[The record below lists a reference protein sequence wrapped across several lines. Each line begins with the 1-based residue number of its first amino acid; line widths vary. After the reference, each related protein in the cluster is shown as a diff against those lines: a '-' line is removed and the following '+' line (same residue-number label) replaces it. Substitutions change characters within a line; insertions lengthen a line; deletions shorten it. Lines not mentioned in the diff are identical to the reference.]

1 MPAPTPLHPPE
12 SVRRFTSV
20 KVGVL
25 LFFLLLLAFF
35 GLTGNE
41 ADTQPQQ
48 ADAGSDPSATTQAGD
63 QQAAAGQQA
72 TAQQAAG
79 QQANGQ
85 QVAGQQTQGQ
95 QAGTPSGS
103 NQPAQAASG
112 EAGARSGTH
121 TESVTFQVAGHGTQG
136 KGAAGQGTASN
147 QSAQT
152 LPEDP
157 SGNGMIDIQGLG
169 AGGAQ
174 QGSRAGNGAASTG
187 APAGKAASGGQA
199 ASGMAGPGM
208 ADAGVGAPGGESV
221 LHDDDVA
228 PQPAIGDSMI
238 ELPGAPSF
246 AITQDASGAIRLTG
260 GVPDDATRN
269 QWMNAIRLG
278 ARDVSVNGNLRLQ
291 RVDPHA
297 AARWEPQ
304 LTALVALMRERN
316 LAELRVRGDVVELV
330 DTTGNPA
337 QARES
342 VNLIRAQVPDGYR
355 VALAGDA
362 RGQADSRNARGSA
375 AQADARNTRNG
386 VSQADARN
394 ARNGVSQAD
403 ARNARNGTTQAAAG
417 TAASDD
423 EPRKT
428 HTQLRAEAKNAA
440 AGKRAGAKKTV
451 AEKRAEAKKTAAEKR
466 ADARRTAASGKT
478 ADGSTASARNSSSKD
493 AASAKRLA
501 AREDAAGRSSS
512 KTAAAGN
519 CKSVNALSAPVYFSS
534 NTATL
539 TAAERRRLR
548 NLGAC
553 LGKTAWVR
561 VTGHADPRDS
571 AAANQSLSERRA
583 RAVAGAIAAGGFSSA
598 RITVVGAG
606 QTRSKAAKSKAAQ
619 QRARR
624 VDIRV
629 G

>member
-1 MPAPTPLHPPE
+1 MPAPTSLHPPE

-35 GLTGNE
+35 GLTGND

-48 ADAGSDPSATTQAGD
+48 ADAGNDPSATTQAGD
-63 QQAAAGQQA
+63 QQAAAGQQTGA
-72 TAQQAAG
+72 PPAG
-79 QQANGQ
+79 S
-85 QVAGQQTQGQ
+85 

-136 KGAAGQGTASN
+136 NGAAGQGTASN

-187 APAGKAASGGQA
+187 APAGKAASGAQA
-199 ASGMAGPGM
+199 SSGMAGPGV
-208 ADAGVGAPGGESV
+208 ADAGVGTPGGESV

-228 PQPAIGDSMI
+228 PQPATGDSMI

-342 VNLIRAQVPDGYR
+342 VNLIHAQVPDGYR

-375 AQADARNTRNG
+375 AQADARN
-386 VSQADARN
+386 
-394 ARNGVSQAD
+394 ARNGAIQVD

-428 HTQLRAEAKNAA
+428 RAQLRAEAKNAA

-466 ADARRTAASGKT
+466 ADARRAAASGKT
-478 ADGSTASARNSSSKD
+478 ADDGSASARNSSSKD
-493 AASAKRLA
+493 VASAKRLA

-519 CKSVNALSAPVYFSS
+519 CKSVSALSAPVYFSS

>member
-48 ADAGSDPSATTQAGD
+48 ADAGSDPSASTQAGE
-63 QQAAAGQQA
+63 QQAAAGQQTGA
-72 TAQQAAG
+72 PPAG
-79 QQANGQ
+79 S
-85 QVAGQQTQGQ
+85 

-136 KGAAGQGTASN
+136 NGAAGQGTASN

-187 APAGKAASGGQA
+187 APAGKAASGAQA
-199 ASGMAGPGM
+199 SSGMAGPGV
-208 ADAGVGAPGGESV
+208 ADAGAGTPGGESV

-228 PQPAIGDSMI
+228 PQPATGDSMI

-342 VNLIRAQVPDGYR
+342 VNLIHAQVPDGYR

-375 AQADARNTRNG
+375 AQADARNIRNG
-386 VSQADARN
+386 VN
-394 ARNGVSQAD
+394 QAD
-403 ARNARNGTTQAAAG
+403 ARNARNGTTQAAAE
-417 TAASDD
+417 TAASD

-428 HTQLRAEAKNAA
+428 RAQLRAEAKNAA
-440 AGKRAGAKKTV
+440 AGKRADAQKTV

-606 QTRSKAAKSKAAQ
+606 QTKSRAAKSKAAQ

>member
-35 GLTGNE
+35 GLNGNE

-48 ADAGSDPSATTQAGD
+48 ADAGSDPSTTAQADG
-63 QQAAAGQQA
+63 QQPAGGQQA
-72 TAQQAAG
+72 DTPSAG
-79 QQANGQ
+79 S
-85 QVAGQQTQGQ
+85 
-95 QAGTPSGS
+95 QAGAPSGG
-103 NQPAQAASG
+103 NPPAQATSGKAASG
-112 EAGARSGTH
+112 KAGVRPGTH
-121 TESVTFQVAGHGTQG
+121 TESVTFQIAGHGTQSN
-136 KGAAGQGTASN
+136 GAAGQAAAGSTGSQAAAGNAGAGDRGNTGAGNRGADNTSTGAAGN
-147 QSAQT
+147 QGAQT
-152 LPEDP
+152 PPEDP
-157 SGNGMIDIQGLG
+157 SGNGMIDIQGLS

-174 QGSRAGNGAASTG
+174 QGSAGHGAASTG
-187 APAGKAASGGQA
+187 APAGKAGSGSQA
-199 ASGMAGPGM
+199 ASGIAGPGV
-208 ADAGVGAPGGESV
+208 ADAGAGMPGGESV
-221 LHDDDVA
+221 LHDDDAA
-228 PQPAIGDSMI
+228 PQPATGDSMI

-291 RVDPHA
+291 SVDPHA

-304 LTALVALMRERN
+304 LTALVALMRERS

-330 DTTGNPA
+330 DTNGSPA

-355 VALAGDA
+355 VALAGD
-362 RGQADSRNARGSA
+362 
-375 AQADARNTRNG
+375 TRNRA
-386 VSQADARN
+386 QADARN
-394 ARNGVSQAD
+394 ARNGAAQAD
-403 ARNARNGTTQAAAG
+403 ARNARTGTAQTAAYKAAG
-417 TAASDD
+417 D
-423 EPRKT
+423 EQRKT
-428 HTQLRAEAKNAA
+428 RAQLRAEAKKAA
-440 AGKRAGAKKTV
+440 

-466 ADARRTAASGKT
+466 AEARRAAASGKT
-478 ADGSTASARNSSSKD
+478 AAGSRASAREAGAKD
-493 AASAKRLA
+493 GASARRLA
-501 AREDAAGRSSS
+501 TREEAAGKSSS

-606 QTRSKAAKSKAAQ
+606 QTKSKAAKSKAAQ

>member
-1 MPAPTPLHPPE
+1 
-12 SVRRFTSV
+12 VRRFTSV

-35 GLTGNE
+35 GLTGND

-48 ADAGSDPSATTQAGD
+48 ADAGNDPSATTQAGD

-95 QAGTPSGS
+95 QAGAPSGG
-103 NQPAQAASG
+103 NQPAQATSG

-169 AGGAQ
+169 AGGTQ
-174 QGSRAGNGAASTG
+174 QGSSAGNGAGSTG
-187 APAGKAASGGQA
+187 APAGKAASGAQA
-199 ASGMAGPGM
+199 TSGMAGPGM
-208 ADAGVGAPGGESV
+208 ADAGAGAPGGESV

-228 PQPAIGDSMI
+228 PQPATGDSMI

-362 RGQADSRNARGSA
+362 RGQADTRNARGSA
-375 AQADARNTRNG
+375 A
-386 VSQADARN
+386 QADARN

-466 ADARRTAASGKT
+466 ADARRAAASGKT
-478 ADGSTASARNSSSKD
+478 ADDSSASARNSSSKD
-493 AASAKRLA
+493 TASAKRLA

-519 CKSVNALSAPVYFSS
+519 CKSVSALSAPVYFSS

-606 QTRSKAAKSKAAQ
+606 QTKSRAAKSKAAQ

>member
-48 ADAGSDPSATTQAGD
+48 ADAGSDPSATTQAGN
-63 QQAAAGQQA
+63 QQAAAGQQTGA
-72 TAQQAAG
+72 PPAG
-79 QQANGQ
+79 S
-85 QVAGQQTQGQ
+85 

-136 KGAAGQGTASN
+136 KGAAEQGTASN
-147 QSAQT
+147 QGAQT

-187 APAGKAASGGQA
+187 APAGKAASGVQA
-199 ASGMAGPGM
+199 ASGMAGPGV
-208 ADAGVGAPGGESV
+208 ADAGAATPGGESV
-221 LHDDDVA
+221 LHDGDVA
-228 PQPAIGDSMI
+228 PQPATGDSMI

-304 LTALVALMRERN
+304 LIALVALMRERN

-362 RGQADSRNARGSA
+362 RGQADTRNARGSA
-375 AQADARNTRNG
+375 AQAD
-386 VSQADARN
+386 DARN

-417 TAASDD
+417 TAASD

-428 HTQLRAEAKNAA
+428 RAQLRAEAKNAA
-440 AGKRAGAKKTV
+440 AGKRAGAKKT
-451 AEKRAEAKKTAAEKR
+451 AAEKR
-466 ADARRTAASGKT
+466 ADARRAAASGKT

-606 QTRSKAAKSKAAQ
+606 QTKSRAAKSKAAQ

>member
-48 ADAGSDPSATTQAGD
+48 ADAGSDPSASTQAGE
-63 QQAAAGQQA
+63 QQAAAGQQTGA
-72 TAQQAAG
+72 PPAG
-79 QQANGQ
+79 S
-85 QVAGQQTQGQ
+85 

-136 KGAAGQGTASN
+136 NGAAGQGTASN

-187 APAGKAASGGQA
+187 APAGKAASGAQA
-199 ASGMAGPGM
+199 SSGMAGPGV
-208 ADAGVGAPGGESV
+208 ADAGAGTPGGESV

-228 PQPAIGDSMI
+228 PQPATGDSMI

-342 VNLIRAQVPDGYR
+342 VNLIHAQVPDGYR

-375 AQADARNTRNG
+375 AQADARNIRNG
-386 VSQADARN
+386 VN
-394 ARNGVSQAD
+394 QAD
-403 ARNARNGTTQAAAG
+403 ARNARNGTTQAAAE
-417 TAASDD
+417 TAASD

-428 HTQLRAEAKNAA
+428 RAQLHAEAKNAA
-440 AGKRAGAKKTV
+440 AGKRADAQKTV
-451 AEKRAEAKKTAAEKR
+451 AEKRAEAKKAAAEKR
-466 ADARRTAASGKT
+466 ADARRAAASGKT

-606 QTRSKAAKSKAAQ
+606 QTKSKAAKSKAAQ

>member
-48 ADAGSDPSATTQAGD
+48 ADAGGDPSASTQAGN

-72 TAQQAAG
+72 GAPSAG
-79 QQANGQ
+79 S
-85 QVAGQQTQGQ
+85 
-95 QAGTPSGS
+95 QAGAPSGG
-103 NQPAQAASG
+103 NQPGQAASG

-136 KGAAGQGTASN
+136 KGVAGGDASN

-157 SGNGMIDIQGLG
+157 SGNGMIDIQGLN

-187 APAGKAASGGQA
+187 APAGGKAASGAQA
-199 ASGMAGPGM
+199 ASGMAGPGA
-208 ADAGVGAPGGESV
+208 ADAGAGTPGGESV
-221 LHDDDVA
+221 LHDGDVA
-228 PQPAIGDSMI
+228 PQPATGDSMI

-428 HTQLRAEAKNAA
+428 RAQLRAEAKNAA

-466 ADARRTAASGKT
+466 ADARRAAASGKT
-478 ADGSTASARNSSSKD
+478 ADDGSASARNSSSKD
-493 AASAKRLA
+493 VASAKRLA

-519 CKSVNALSAPVYFSS
+519 CKSVSALSAPVYFSS

-606 QTRSKAAKSKAAQ
+606 QTKSRAAKSKAAQ

>member
-386 VSQADARN
+386 
-394 ARNGVSQAD
+394 
-403 ARNARNGTTQAAAG
+403 TTQAAAG

>member
-48 ADAGSDPSATTQAGD
+48 ADAGSDPSATTQAGN
-63 QQAAAGQQA
+63 QQAAAGQQTGA
-72 TAQQAAG
+72 PPAG
-79 QQANGQ
+79 S
-85 QVAGQQTQGQ
+85 

-136 KGAAGQGTASN
+136 KGAAEQGTASN
-147 QSAQT
+147 QGAQT

-187 APAGKAASGGQA
+187 APAGKAASGAQA
-199 ASGMAGPGM
+199 SSGMAGPGV
-208 ADAGVGAPGGESV
+208 ADAGAGTPGGESV

-228 PQPAIGDSMI
+228 PQPATGDSMI

-342 VNLIRAQVPDGYR
+342 VNLIHAQVPDGYR

-375 AQADARNTRNG
+375 AQADT
-386 VSQADARN
+386 RN
-394 ARNGVSQAD
+394 ARNGVNQAD

-417 TAASDD
+417 TAASD

-428 HTQLRAEAKNAA
+428 RAQLRAEAKNAA
-440 AGKRAGAKKTV
+440 AGKRADAQKTV

-466 ADARRTAASGKT
+466 ADARRAAASGKT
-478 ADGSTASARNSSSKD
+478 ADDSSASARKSGSKD

-606 QTRSKAAKSKAAQ
+606 QTKSKAAKSKAAQ

>member
-1 MPAPTPLHPPE
+1 
-12 SVRRFTSV
+12 
-20 KVGVL
+20 
-25 LFFLLLLAFF
+25 
-35 GLTGNE
+35 
-41 ADTQPQQ
+41 
-48 ADAGSDPSATTQAGD
+48 
-63 QQAAAGQQA
+63 
-72 TAQQAAG
+72 
-79 QQANGQ
+79 
-85 QVAGQQTQGQ
+85 
-95 QAGTPSGS
+95 
-103 NQPAQAASG
+103 
-112 EAGARSGTH
+112 
-121 TESVTFQVAGHGTQG
+121 
-136 KGAAGQGTASN
+136 
-147 QSAQT
+147 
-152 LPEDP
+152 
-157 SGNGMIDIQGLG
+157 MIDIQGLG

-187 APAGKAASGGQA
+187 APAGKAASGAQA
-199 ASGMAGPGM
+199 SSGMAGPGV
-208 ADAGVGAPGGESV
+208 ADAGAATPGGESV
-221 LHDDDVA
+221 LHDGDVA
-228 PQPAIGDSMI
+228 PQPATGDSMI

-304 LTALVALMRERN
+304 LIALVALMRERN

-362 RGQADSRNARGSA
+362 RGQADTRNARGSA
-375 AQADARNTRNG
+375 AQAD
-386 VSQADARN
+386 DARN

-417 TAASDD
+417 TAASD

-428 HTQLRAEAKNAA
+428 RAQLRAEAKNAA
-440 AGKRAGAKKTV
+440 AGKRAGAKKT
-451 AEKRAEAKKTAAEKR
+451 AAEKR
-466 ADARRTAASGKT
+466 ADARRAAASGKT

-606 QTRSKAAKSKAAQ
+606 QTKSRAAKSKAAQ

>member
-48 ADAGSDPSATTQAGD
+48 ADAGSDPSASTQAGE
-63 QQAAAGQQA
+63 QQAAAGQQTGA
-72 TAQQAAG
+72 PSAG
-79 QQANGQ
+79 S
-85 QVAGQQTQGQ
+85 

-228 PQPAIGDSMI
+228 PQPATGDSMI

-342 VNLIRAQVPDGYR
+342 VNLIHAQVPDGYR

-375 AQADARNTRNG
+375 AQADARN
-386 VSQADARN
+386 
-394 ARNGVSQAD
+394 ARNGVNQAD
-403 ARNARNGTTQAAAG
+403 VRNARNGTTQAAAG
-417 TAASDD
+417 TAASD

-428 HTQLRAEAKNAA
+428 RAQLRAGAKNAA
-440 AGKRAGAKKTV
+440 AGKRADAQKTV
-451 AEKRAEAKKTAAEKR
+451 AEKRAEAKKAAAEKR
-466 ADARRTAASGKT
+466 ADARRAAASGKT
-478 ADGSTASARNSSSKD
+478 VDGSTASARNSSSKD

-606 QTRSKAAKSKAAQ
+606 QTKSRAAKSKAAQ

>member
-304 LTALVALMRERN
+304 LTALVALMRERS

-355 VALAGDA
+355 VALAGD
-362 RGQADSRNARGSA
+362 
-375 AQADARNTRNG
+375 TRNRA
-386 VSQADARN
+386 QADARN
-394 ARNGVSQAD
+394 ARSGATQAD
-403 ARNARNGTTQAAAG
+403 ARNARTG
-417 TAASDD
+417 TAQTAAYKAADD
-423 EPRKT
+423 EQRKT
-428 HTQLRAEAKNAA
+428 RAQLRAEAKKAA
-440 AGKRAGAKKTV
+440 

-466 ADARRTAASGKT
+466 AEARRAAASGKT
-478 ADGSTASARNSSSKD
+478 AAGSRASAREAGAKD
-493 AASAKRLA
+493 GASARRLA
-501 AREDAAGRSSS
+501 SREEAAGRSSS

>member
-48 ADAGSDPSATTQAGD
+48 ADAGSDPSATTQAGN
-63 QQAAAGQQA
+63 QQAAAGQQTGA
-72 TAQQAAG
+72 PPAG
-79 QQANGQ
+79 S
-85 QVAGQQTQGQ
+85 

-112 EAGARSGTH
+112 EAGSRSGTH

-136 KGAAGQGTASN
+136 KGAAEQGTASN
-147 QSAQT
+147 QGAQT

-187 APAGKAASGGQA
+187 APAGKAASGAQA
-199 ASGMAGPGM
+199 SSGMAGPGV
-208 ADAGVGAPGGESV
+208 ADAGAGTPGGESV

-228 PQPAIGDSMI
+228 PQPATDDSMI

-375 AQADARNTRNG
+375 AQADARN
-386 VSQADARN
+386 
-394 ARNGVSQAD
+394 ARNGVNQAD
-403 ARNARNGTTQAAAG
+403 VRNARNGTTQAAAG
-417 TAASDD
+417 TAASD

-428 HTQLRAEAKNAA
+428 RAQLRAEAKNAA
-440 AGKRAGAKKTV
+440 AGKRADAQKTV
-451 AEKRAEAKKTAAEKR
+451 AEKRAEAKKAAAEKR
-466 ADARRTAASGKT
+466 ADARRAAASGKT

-493 AASAKRLA
+493 TASAKRLA

-606 QTRSKAAKSKAAQ
+606 QTKSRAAKSKAAQ

>member
-48 ADAGSDPSATTQAGD
+48 ADAGSDPSATTQAGN
-63 QQAAAGQQA
+63 QQAAAGQQTGA
-72 TAQQAAG
+72 PPAG
-79 QQANGQ
+79 S
-85 QVAGQQTQGQ
+85 

-136 KGAAGQGTASN
+136 KGAAEQGTASN
-147 QSAQT
+147 QGAQT

-187 APAGKAASGGQA
+187 APAGKAASGAQA
-199 ASGMAGPGM
+199 SSGMAGPGV
-208 ADAGVGAPGGESV
+208 ADAGAGTPGGESV

-228 PQPAIGDSMI
+228 PQPATGDSMI

-297 AARWEPQ
+297 AARWEP
-304 LTALVALMRERN
+304 
-316 LAELRVRGDVVELV
+316 
-330 DTTGNPA
+330 
-337 QARES
+337 
-342 VNLIRAQVPDGYR
+342 
-355 VALAGDA
+355 
-362 RGQADSRNARGSA
+362 
-375 AQADARNTRNG
+375 
-386 VSQADARN
+386 
-394 ARNGVSQAD
+394 
-403 ARNARNGTTQAAAG
+403 
-417 TAASDD
+417 
-423 EPRKT
+423 
-428 HTQLRAEAKNAA
+428 
-440 AGKRAGAKKTV
+440 
-451 AEKRAEAKKTAAEKR
+451 
-466 ADARRTAASGKT
+466 
-478 ADGSTASARNSSSKD
+478 SSPPSW
-493 AASAKRLA
+493 
-501 AREDAAGRSSS
+501 
-512 KTAAAGN
+512 
-519 CKSVNALSAPVYFSS
+519 P
-534 NTATL
+534 
-539 TAAERRRLR
+539 
-548 NLGAC
+548 
-553 LGKTAWVR
+553 
-561 VTGHADPRDS
+561 
-571 AAANQSLSERRA
+571 
-583 RAVAGAIAAGGFSSA
+583 
-598 RITVVGAG
+598 
-606 QTRSKAAKSKAAQ
+606 
-619 QRARR
+619 
-624 VDIRV
+624 
-629 G
+629 

>member
-48 ADAGSDPSATTQAGD
+48 ADAGSNPSATTQAGN
-63 QQAAAGQQA
+63 QQAAAGQQTGA
-72 TAQQAAG
+72 PPAG
-79 QQANGQ
+79 S
-85 QVAGQQTQGQ
+85 

-228 PQPAIGDSMI
+228 PQPATGDSMI

-316 LAELRVRGDVVELV
+316 LAELRVRGDAVELV

-362 RGQADSRNARGSA
+362 RGQADTRNARGSA
-375 AQADARNTRNG
+375 A
-386 VSQADARN
+386 QADARN

-417 TAASDD
+417 TAASD

-428 HTQLRAEAKNAA
+428 RAQLRAEAKNAA

-466 ADARRTAASGKT
+466 ADARRAAASGKT
-478 ADGSTASARNSSSKD
+478 ADDSSASARNSSSKD

-519 CKSVNALSAPVYFSS
+519 CKSVSALSAPVYFSS

-606 QTRSKAAKSKAAQ
+606 QTKSRAAKSKAAQ

>member
-48 ADAGSDPSATTQAGD
+48 ADAGSDPSATTQAGN
-63 QQAAAGQQA
+63 QQAAAGQQTGA
-72 TAQQAAG
+72 PPAG
-79 QQANGQ
+79 S
-85 QVAGQQTQGQ
+85 

-112 EAGARSGTH
+112 EAGSRSGTH

-136 KGAAGQGTASN
+136 KGAAEQGTASN
-147 QSAQT
+147 QGAQT

-187 APAGKAASGGQA
+187 APAGKAASGVQA
-199 ASGMAGPGM
+199 ASGMAGPGV
-208 ADAGVGAPGGESV
+208 ADAGAATPGGESV
-221 LHDDDVA
+221 LHDGDVA
-228 PQPAIGDSMI
+228 PQPATGDSMI

-375 AQADARNTRNG
+375 AQADARN
-386 VSQADARN
+386 
-394 ARNGVSQAD
+394 ARNGVNQAD
-403 ARNARNGTTQAAAG
+403 VRNARNGTTQAAAG
-417 TAASDD
+417 TAASD

-428 HTQLRAEAKNAA
+428 RAQLRAEAKNAA
-440 AGKRAGAKKTV
+440 AGKRADAQKTV
-451 AEKRAEAKKTAAEKR
+451 AEKRAEAKKAAAEKR
-466 ADARRTAASGKT
+466 ADARRAAASGKT

-606 QTRSKAAKSKAAQ
+606 QTKSRAAKSKAAQ

>member
-48 ADAGSDPSATTQAGD
+48 ADAGSDPSASTQAGE
-63 QQAAAGQQA
+63 QQAAAGQQTGA
-72 TAQQAAG
+72 PPAG
-79 QQANGQ
+79 S
-85 QVAGQQTQGQ
+85 

-136 KGAAGQGTASN
+136 NGAAGQGTASN

-187 APAGKAASGGQA
+187 APAGKAASGAQA
-199 ASGMAGPGM
+199 SSGMAGPGV
-208 ADAGVGAPGGESV
+208 ADAGAGTPGGESV

-228 PQPAIGDSMI
+228 PQPATGDSMI

-342 VNLIRAQVPDGYR
+342 VNLIHAQVPDGYR

-375 AQADARNTRNG
+375 AQADARN
-386 VSQADARN
+386 
-394 ARNGVSQAD
+394 ARNGVNQAD
-403 ARNARNGTTQAAAG
+403 VRNARNGTTQAAAE
-417 TAASDD
+417 TAASD

-428 HTQLRAEAKNAA
+428 RAQLHAEAKNAA
-440 AGKRAGAKKTV
+440 AGKRADAQKTV
-451 AEKRAEAKKTAAEKR
+451 AEKRAEAKKAAAEKR
-466 ADARRTAASGKT
+466 ADARRAAASGKT

-606 QTRSKAAKSKAAQ
+606 QTKSRAAKSKAAQ

>member
-48 ADAGSDPSATTQAGD
+48 ADAGSDPSATTQAGN
-63 QQAAAGQQA
+63 QQAAAGQQTGA
-72 TAQQAAG
+72 PPAG
-79 QQANGQ
+79 S
-85 QVAGQQTQGQ
+85 

-136 KGAAGQGTASN
+136 KGAAEQGTASN
-147 QSAQT
+147 QGAQT

-174 QGSRAGNGAASTG
+174 QGSRAGDGAASTG
-187 APAGKAASGGQA
+187 APAGKAASGVQA
-199 ASGMAGPGM
+199 ASGMAGPGV
-208 ADAGVGAPGGESV
+208 ADAGAATPGGESV
-221 LHDDDVA
+221 LHDGDVA
-228 PQPAIGDSMI
+228 PQPATGDSMI

-304 LTALVALMRERN
+304 LIALVALMRERN

-375 AQADARNTRNG
+375 AQADARN
-386 VSQADARN
+386 
-394 ARNGVSQAD
+394 ARNGVNQAD
-403 ARNARNGTTQAAAG
+403 VRNARNGTTQAAAG
-417 TAASDD
+417 TAASD

-428 HTQLRAEAKNAA
+428 RAQLRAEAKNAA
-440 AGKRAGAKKTV
+440 AGKRADAQKTV
-451 AEKRAEAKKTAAEKR
+451 AEKRAEAKKAAAEKR
-466 ADARRTAASGKT
+466 ADARRAAASGKT

-606 QTRSKAAKSKAAQ
+606 QTKSKAAKSKAAQ

>member
-48 ADAGSDPSATTQAGD
+48 ADAGGDPSASTQAGN

-72 TAQQAAG
+72 GAPSAG
-79 QQANGQ
+79 S
-85 QVAGQQTQGQ
+85 
-95 QAGTPSGS
+95 QAGAPSGG
-103 NQPAQAASG
+103 NQPGQAASG

-136 KGAAGQGTASN
+136 KGVAGGDASN

-157 SGNGMIDIQGLG
+157 SGNGMIDIQGLN
-169 AGGAQ
+169 AGSAQ

-187 APAGKAASGGQA
+187 APAGGKAASGAQA
-199 ASGMAGPGM
+199 ASGMAGPGA
-208 ADAGVGAPGGESV
+208 ADAGAGTPGGESV
-221 LHDDDVA
+221 LHDGDVA
-228 PQPAIGDSMI
+228 PQPATGDSMI

-375 AQADARNTRNG
+375 AQADARN
-386 VSQADARN
+386 
-394 ARNGVSQAD
+394 ARNGVNQAD
-403 ARNARNGTTQAAAG
+403 VRNARNGTTQAAAG
-417 TAASDD
+417 TAASD

-428 HTQLRAEAKNAA
+428 RAQLRAEAKNAA
-440 AGKRAGAKKTV
+440 AGKRADAQKTV
-451 AEKRAEAKKTAAEKR
+451 AEKRAEAKKAAAEKR
-466 ADARRTAASGKT
+466 ADARRAAASGKT

-501 AREDAAGRSSS
+501 TREDAAGRSSS

-606 QTRSKAAKSKAAQ
+606 QTKSKAAKSKAAQ

>member
-48 ADAGSDPSATTQAGD
+48 ADAGSDPSASTQAGE
-63 QQAAAGQQA
+63 QQAAAGQQTGA
-72 TAQQAAG
+72 PPAG
-79 QQANGQ
+79 S
-85 QVAGQQTQGQ
+85 

-136 KGAAGQGTASN
+136 NGAAGQGTASN

-187 APAGKAASGGQA
+187 APAGKAASGAQA
-199 ASGMAGPGM
+199 SSGMAGPGV
-208 ADAGVGAPGGESV
+208 ADAGAGTPGGESV

-228 PQPAIGDSMI
+228 PQPATGDSMI

-342 VNLIRAQVPDGYR
+342 VNLIHAQVPDGYR

-362 RGQADSRNARGSA
+362 RGQADTRNARGSA
-375 AQADARNTRNG
+375 AQAD
-386 VSQADARN
+386 DARN

-417 TAASDD
+417 TAASD

-428 HTQLRAEAKNAA
+428 RAQLRAEAKNAA
-440 AGKRAGAKKTV
+440 AGKRAGAKKT
-451 AEKRAEAKKTAAEKR
+451 AAEKR
-466 ADARRTAASGKT
+466 ADARRAAASGKT

-606 QTRSKAAKSKAAQ
+606 QTKSRAAKSKAAQ

>member
-48 ADAGSDPSATTQAGD
+48 ADAGSDPSATTQAGN
-63 QQAAAGQQA
+63 QQAAAGQQTGA
-72 TAQQAAG
+72 PPAG
-79 QQANGQ
+79 S
-85 QVAGQQTQGQ
+85 

-136 KGAAGQGTASN
+136 NGAAGQGTASN

-187 APAGKAASGGQA
+187 APAGKAASGAQA
-199 ASGMAGPGM
+199 SSGMAGLGV
-208 ADAGVGAPGGESV
+208 ADAGAGTPGGESV

-228 PQPAIGDSMI
+228 PQPATGDSMI

-342 VNLIRAQVPDGYR
+342 VNLIHAQVPDGYR

-375 AQADARNTRNG
+375 AQADARN
-386 VSQADARN
+386 
-394 ARNGVSQAD
+394 ARNGATQAD

-417 TAASDD
+417 TAASD

-428 HTQLRAEAKNAA
+428 RAQLRAEAKNAA
-440 AGKRAGAKKTV
+440 AGSRAEAKKTV

-466 ADARRTAASGKT
+466 ADARRAAASGKT

-606 QTRSKAAKSKAAQ
+606 QTKSKAAKSKAAQ

>member
-48 ADAGSDPSATTQAGD
+48 ADAGSDPSASTQAGE
-63 QQAAAGQQA
+63 QQAAAGQQTGA
-72 TAQQAAG
+72 PPAG
-79 QQANGQ
+79 S
-85 QVAGQQTQGQ
+85 

-136 KGAAGQGTASN
+136 NGAAGQGTASN

-187 APAGKAASGGQA
+187 APAGKAASGAQA
-199 ASGMAGPGM
+199 SSGMAGPGV
-208 ADAGVGAPGGESV
+208 ADAGAGTPGGESV

-228 PQPAIGDSMI
+228 PQPATGDSMI

-342 VNLIRAQVPDGYR
+342 VNLIHAQVPDGYR

-375 AQADARNTRNG
+375 AQADARNIRNG
-386 VSQADARN
+386 VN
-394 ARNGVSQAD
+394 QAD
-403 ARNARNGTTQAAAG
+403 ARNARNGTTQAAAE
-417 TAASDD
+417 TAASD

-428 HTQLRAEAKNAA
+428 RAQLHAEAKNAA
-440 AGKRAGAKKTV
+440 AGKRADAQKTV
-451 AEKRAEAKKTAAEKR
+451 AEKRAEAKKAAAEKR

-606 QTRSKAAKSKAAQ
+606 QTKSRAAKSKAAQ

>member
-48 ADAGSDPSATTQAGD
+48 ADAGSDPSATTQAGN
-63 QQAAAGQQA
+63 QQAAAGQQTGA
-72 TAQQAAG
+72 PPAG
-79 QQANGQ
+79 S
-85 QVAGQQTQGQ
+85 

-136 KGAAGQGTASN
+136 KGAAEQGTASN
-147 QSAQT
+147 QGAQT

-187 APAGKAASGGQA
+187 APAGKAASGAQA
-199 ASGMAGPGM
+199 SSGMAGPGV
-208 ADAGVGAPGGESV
+208 ADAGAGTPGGESV

-228 PQPAIGDSMI
+228 PQPATDDSMI

-375 AQADARNTRNG
+375 AQADARN
-386 VSQADARN
+386 
-394 ARNGVSQAD
+394 ARNGVNQAD
-403 ARNARNGTTQAAAG
+403 VRNARNGTTQAAAG
-417 TAASDD
+417 TAASD

-428 HTQLRAEAKNAA
+428 RAQLRAEAKNAA
-440 AGKRAGAKKTV
+440 AGKRADAQKTV
-451 AEKRAEAKKTAAEKR
+451 AEKRAEAKKAAAEKR
-466 ADARRTAASGKT
+466 ADARRAAASGKT

-493 AASAKRLA
+493 TASAKRLA

-606 QTRSKAAKSKAAQ
+606 QTKSRAAKSKAAQ

>member
-48 ADAGSDPSATTQAGD
+48 ADAGSDPSATTQAGN
-63 QQAAAGQQA
+63 QQAAAGQQTGA
-72 TAQQAAG
+72 PPAG
-79 QQANGQ
+79 S
-85 QVAGQQTQGQ
+85 

-112 EAGARSGTH
+112 EAGSRSGTH

-136 KGAAGQGTASN
+136 KGAAEQGTASN
-147 QSAQT
+147 QGAQT

-187 APAGKAASGGQA
+187 APAGKAASGAQA
-199 ASGMAGPGM
+199 SSGMAGPGV
-208 ADAGVGAPGGESV
+208 ADAGAGTPGGESV

-228 PQPAIGDSMI
+228 PQPATDDSMI

-375 AQADARNTRNG
+375 AQADARN
-386 VSQADARN
+386 
-394 ARNGVSQAD
+394 ARNGVNQAD
-403 ARNARNGTTQAAAG
+403 VRNARNGTTQAAAG
-417 TAASDD
+417 TAASD

-428 HTQLRAEAKNAA
+428 RAQLRAEAKNAA
-440 AGKRAGAKKTV
+440 AGKRADAQKTV
-451 AEKRAEAKKTAAEKR
+451 AEKRAEAKKAAAEKR
-466 ADARRTAASGKT
+466 ADARRAAASGKT

-493 AASAKRLA
+493 TASAKRLA

-606 QTRSKAAKSKAAQ
+606 QTKSRAAKSKAAQ
-619 QRARR
+619 QRAQR

>member
-48 ADAGSDPSATTQAGD
+48 ADAGSDPSSSPQAAE
-63 QQAAAGQQA
+63 QQAAAGQQTGA
-72 TAQQAAG
+72 PPAG
-79 QQANGQ
+79 S
-85 QVAGQQTQGQ
+85 

-136 KGAAGQGTASN
+136 NGAAGQGTASN

-187 APAGKAASGGQA
+187 APAGKAASGAQA
-199 ASGMAGPGM
+199 SSGMAGPGV
-208 ADAGVGAPGGESV
+208 ADAGAGTPGGESV

-228 PQPAIGDSMI
+228 PQPATGDSMI

-342 VNLIRAQVPDGYR
+342 VNLIHAQVPDGYR

-375 AQADARNTRNG
+375 AQADARNIRNG
-386 VSQADARN
+386 VN
-394 ARNGVSQAD
+394 QAD
-403 ARNARNGTTQAAAG
+403 ARNARNGTTQAAAE
-417 TAASDD
+417 TAASD

-428 HTQLRAEAKNAA
+428 RAQLHAEAKNAA
-440 AGKRAGAKKTV
+440 AGKRADAQKTV
-451 AEKRAEAKKTAAEKR
+451 AEKRAEAKKAAAEKR
-466 ADARRTAASGKT
+466 ADARRAAASGKT

-606 QTRSKAAKSKAAQ
+606 QTKSRAAKSKAAQ

>member
-48 ADAGSDPSATTQAGD
+48 ADAGSDPSASTQAGE
-63 QQAAAGQQA
+63 QQAAAGQQTGA
-72 TAQQAAG
+72 PSAG
-79 QQANGQ
+79 S
-85 QVAGQQTQGQ
+85 

-136 KGAAGQGTASN
+136 NGAAGQGTASN

-152 LPEDP
+152 LPEDL

-187 APAGKAASGGQA
+187 APAGKAASGAQA
-199 ASGMAGPGM
+199 SSGMAGPGV
-208 ADAGVGAPGGESV
+208 ADAGAGTPGGESV

-228 PQPAIGDSMI
+228 PQPATGDSMI

-260 GVPDDATRN
+260 GVPDDAARN

-330 DTTGNPA
+330 DTTGNPT

-362 RGQADSRNARGSA
+362 RGQADSRKARGSA
-375 AQADARNTRNG
+375 AQTDT
-386 VSQADARN
+386 RN
-394 ARNGVSQAD
+394 ARNGVNQAD

-417 TAASDD
+417 TAASD

-428 HTQLRAEAKNAA
+428 RAQLRAEAKNAA
-440 AGKRAGAKKTV
+440 AGKRADAQKTV

-519 CKSVNALSAPVYFSS
+519 CKSVSALSAPVYFSS

-606 QTRSKAAKSKAAQ
+606 QTKSRAAKSKAAQ

>member
-48 ADAGSDPSATTQAGD
+48 ADAGSDPSASTQAGE
-63 QQAAAGQQA
+63 QQAAAGQQTGA
-72 TAQQAAG
+72 PPAG
-79 QQANGQ
+79 S
-85 QVAGQQTQGQ
+85 

-375 AQADARNTRNG
+375 AQADARNIRNG
-386 VSQADARN
+386 VN
-394 ARNGVSQAD
+394 QAD
-403 ARNARNGTTQAAAG
+403 ARNARNGTTQAAAE
-417 TAASDD
+417 TAASD

-428 HTQLRAEAKNAA
+428 RAQLHAEAKNAA
-440 AGKRAGAKKTV
+440 AGKRADAQKTV
-451 AEKRAEAKKTAAEKR
+451 AEKRAEAKKAAAEKR
-466 ADARRTAASGKT
+466 ADARRAAASGKT

-606 QTRSKAAKSKAAQ
+606 QTKSRAAKSKAAQ

>member
-48 ADAGSDPSATTQAGD
+48 ADAGSDPSATTQAGN
-63 QQAAAGQQA
+63 QQAAAGQQTGA
-72 TAQQAAG
+72 PPAG
-79 QQANGQ
+79 S
-85 QVAGQQTQGQ
+85 

-136 KGAAGQGTASN
+136 KGAAEQGTASN

-187 APAGKAASGGQA
+187 APAGKAASGAQA

-208 ADAGVGAPGGESV
+208 ADAGAGAPGGESV

-228 PQPAIGDSMI
+228 PQPATGDSMI

-375 AQADARNTRNG
+375 AQADARN
-386 VSQADARN
+386 
-394 ARNGVSQAD
+394 ARNGVNQAD
-403 ARNARNGTTQAAAG
+403 VRNARNGTTQAAAG
-417 TAASDD
+417 TAASD

-428 HTQLRAEAKNAA
+428 RAQLRAEAKNAA
-440 AGKRAGAKKTV
+440 AGKRADAQKTV
-451 AEKRAEAKKTAAEKR
+451 AEKRAEAKKAAAEKR
-466 ADARRTAASGKT
+466 ADARRAAASGKT

-606 QTRSKAAKSKAAQ
+606 QTKSKAAKSKAAQ

>member
-35 GLTGNE
+35 GLTGND

-48 ADAGSDPSATTQAGD
+48 ADAGNDPSATTQAGG
-63 QQAAAGQQA
+63 QQAAAGQQTGA
-72 TAQQAAG
+72 PSAG
-79 QQANGQ
+79 S
-85 QVAGQQTQGQ
+85 
-95 QAGTPSGS
+95 QAGAPSGG
-103 NQPAQAASG
+103 NQPAQATSG

-136 KGAAGQGTASN
+136 NGAAGQGTASN

-187 APAGKAASGGQA
+187 APAGKAASGAQA
-199 ASGMAGPGM
+199 SSGMAGPGV
-208 ADAGVGAPGGESV
+208 ADAGAGTPGGESV

-228 PQPAIGDSMI
+228 PQPATGDSMI

-342 VNLIRAQVPDGYR
+342 VNLIHAQVPDGYR

-375 AQADARNTRNG
+375 AQADARNIRNG
-386 VSQADARN
+386 VN
-394 ARNGVSQAD
+394 QAD
-403 ARNARNGTTQAAAG
+403 ARNARNGTTQAAAE
-417 TAASDD
+417 TAASD

-428 HTQLRAEAKNAA
+428 RAQLRAEAKNAA
-440 AGKRAGAKKTV
+440 AGKRADAQKTV

-606 QTRSKAAKSKAAQ
+606 QTKSRAAKSKAAQ

>member
-48 ADAGSDPSATTQAGD
+48 ADAGGDPSASTQAGN

-72 TAQQAAG
+72 GAPSAG
-79 QQANGQ
+79 S
-85 QVAGQQTQGQ
+85 
-95 QAGTPSGS
+95 QAGAPSGG
-103 NQPAQAASG
+103 NQPGQAASG

-136 KGAAGQGTASN
+136 KGVAGGDASN

-157 SGNGMIDIQGLG
+157 SGNGMIDIQGLN
-169 AGGAQ
+169 AGSAQ

-187 APAGKAASGGQA
+187 APAGGKAASGAQA
-199 ASGMAGPGM
+199 ASGMAGPGA
-208 ADAGVGAPGGESV
+208 ADAGAGTPGGESV
-221 LHDDDVA
+221 LHDGDVA
-228 PQPAIGDSMI
+228 PQPATGDSMI

-260 GVPDDATRN
+260 GVPDDDTRN

-355 VALAGDA
+355 VALAGDP
-362 RGQADSRNARGSA
+362 RSR
-375 AQADARNTRNG
+375 AQTDT
-386 VSQADARN
+386 RN
-394 ARNGVSQAD
+394 ARNGAAQVDAPNARNGATQAE
-403 ARNARNGTTQAAAG
+403 ARNARSSATQAAAD
-417 TAASDD
+417 TASSN
-423 EPRKT
+423 ESRKT
-428 HTQLRAEAKNAA
+428 RAQLRAEAKKAA
-440 AGKRAGAKKTV
+440 AGKRAET
-451 AEKRAEAKKTAAEKR
+451 KKTAAEKR
-466 ADARRTAASGKT
+466 ADARRAAVSGKT
-478 ADGSTASARNSSSKD
+478 ADGSTASIRNAGSKD

-606 QTRSKAAKSKAAQ
+606 QTKSKAAKSKAAQ

>member
-48 ADAGSDPSATTQAGD
+48 ADTGSDPSATTQAGN
-63 QQAAAGQQA
+63 QQAAAGQQTGA
-72 TAQQAAG
+72 PSAG
-79 QQANGQ
+79 S
-85 QVAGQQTQGQ
+85 

-136 KGAAGQGTASN
+136 NGAAGQGTASN

-187 APAGKAASGGQA
+187 APAGKAASGAQA
-199 ASGMAGPGM
+199 SSGMAGPGV
-208 ADAGVGAPGGESV
+208 ADAGAGTPGGESV

-228 PQPAIGDSMI
+228 PQPATGDSMI

-375 AQADARNTRNG
+375 AQADT
-386 VSQADARN
+386 RN
-394 ARNGVSQAD
+394 ARNGVNQAD

-417 TAASDD
+417 TAASD

-428 HTQLRAEAKNAA
+428 RAQLRAEAKNAA
-440 AGKRAGAKKTV
+440 AGKRADAQKTV

-606 QTRSKAAKSKAAQ
+606 QTKSRAAKSKAAQ

>member
-35 GLTGNE
+35 GLTGND

-48 ADAGSDPSATTQAGD
+48 ADAGNDPSATTQAGG
-63 QQAAAGQQA
+63 QQAAAGQQTGA
-72 TAQQAAG
+72 PSAG
-79 QQANGQ
+79 S
-85 QVAGQQTQGQ
+85 
-95 QAGTPSGS
+95 QAGAPSGG
-103 NQPAQAASG
+103 NQPAQATSG

-136 KGAAGQGTASN
+136 NGAAGQGTASN

-187 APAGKAASGGQA
+187 APAGKAASGAQA
-199 ASGMAGPGM
+199 SSGMAGPGV
-208 ADAGVGAPGGESV
+208 ADAGVGTPGGESV

-228 PQPAIGDSMI
+228 PQPATGDSMI

-342 VNLIRAQVPDGYR
+342 VNLIHAQVPDGYR

-375 AQADARNTRNG
+375 AQADARN
-386 VSQADARN
+386 
-394 ARNGVSQAD
+394 ARNGAIQVD

-428 HTQLRAEAKNAA
+428 RAQLRAEAKNAA

-466 ADARRTAASGKT
+466 ADARRAAASGKT
-478 ADGSTASARNSSSKD
+478 ADDGSASARNSSSKD
-493 AASAKRLA
+493 VASAKRLA

-519 CKSVNALSAPVYFSS
+519 CKSVSALSAPVYFSS

>member
-48 ADAGSDPSATTQAGD
+48 ADAGGDPSASTQAGN

-72 TAQQAAG
+72 GAPSAG
-79 QQANGQ
+79 S
-85 QVAGQQTQGQ
+85 
-95 QAGTPSGS
+95 QAGAPSGG
-103 NQPAQAASG
+103 NQPGQAASG

-136 KGAAGQGTASN
+136 KGVAGGDASN

-157 SGNGMIDIQGLG
+157 SGNGMIDIQGLN
-169 AGGAQ
+169 AGSAQ

-187 APAGKAASGGQA
+187 APAGGKAASGAQA
-199 ASGMAGPGM
+199 ASGMAGPGA
-208 ADAGVGAPGGESV
+208 ADAGAGTPGGESV
-221 LHDDDVA
+221 LHDGDVA
-228 PQPAIGDSMI
+228 PQPATGDSMI

-260 GVPDDATRN
+260 GVPDDDTRN

-355 VALAGDA
+355 VALAGDPRSRA
-362 RGQADSRNARGSA
+362 QTDTRNARNGA
-375 AQADARNTRNG
+375 AQADAPNARNG
-386 VSQADARN
+386 ATQAEARN
-394 ARNGVSQAD
+394 ARSSA
-403 ARNARNGTTQAAAG
+403 TQAAAD
-417 TAASDD
+417 TASSN
-423 EPRKT
+423 ESRKT
-428 HTQLRAEAKNAA
+428 RAQLRAEAKKAA
-440 AGKRAGAKKTV
+440 AGKRAET
-451 AEKRAEAKKTAAEKR
+451 KKTAAEKR
-466 ADARRTAASGKT
+466 ADARRAAVSGKT
-478 ADGSTASARNSSSKD
+478 ADGSTASIRNAGSKD

-606 QTRSKAAKSKAAQ
+606 QTKSKAAKSKAAQ

>member
-48 ADAGSDPSATTQAGD
+48 ADAGSDPSATTQAGN
-63 QQAAAGQQA
+63 QQAAAGQQTGA
-72 TAQQAAG
+72 PPAG
-79 QQANGQ
+79 S
-85 QVAGQQTQGQ
+85 

-136 KGAAGQGTASN
+136 KGAAEQGTASN
-147 QSAQT
+147 QGAQT

-187 APAGKAASGGQA
+187 APAGKAASGVQA
-199 ASGMAGPGM
+199 ASGMAGPGV
-208 ADAGVGAPGGESV
+208 ADAGAATPGGESV
-221 LHDDDVA
+221 LHDGDVA
-228 PQPAIGDSMI
+228 PQPATGDSMI

-304 LTALVALMRERN
+304 LIALVALMRERN

-375 AQADARNTRNG
+375 AQADARN
-386 VSQADARN
+386 
-394 ARNGVSQAD
+394 ARNGVNQAD
-403 ARNARNGTTQAAAG
+403 VRNARNGTTQAAAG
-417 TAASDD
+417 TAASD

-428 HTQLRAEAKNAA
+428 RAQLRAEAKNAA
-440 AGKRAGAKKTV
+440 AGKRADAQKTV
-451 AEKRAEAKKTAAEKR
+451 AEKRAEAKKAAAEKR
-466 ADARRTAASGKT
+466 ADARRAAASGKT

-606 QTRSKAAKSKAAQ
+606 QTKSKAAKSKAAQ